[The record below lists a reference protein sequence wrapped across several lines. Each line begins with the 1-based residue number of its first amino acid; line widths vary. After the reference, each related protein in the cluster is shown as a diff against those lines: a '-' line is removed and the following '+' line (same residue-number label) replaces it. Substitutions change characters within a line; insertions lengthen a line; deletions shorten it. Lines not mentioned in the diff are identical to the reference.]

1 MLYSICQQIW
11 KIHQCP
17 QDWKRSV
24 FIPIPKKGNAKECSN
39 YYCTIALI
47 SHAWWLRGQS
57 VCLQCRRLGSIPG
70 SGRSPGKGNGNSFQ
84 ESWLENPINRGAW
97 WATVHG
103 AASVRHDLATKLP
116 PSLIYVYFCP
126 HHGVCGI
133 LSPGGMH
140 DLITPT
146 GIEPLT
152 SAVEA
157 SLCFPICL
165 SLLKLASIESVIPSN
180 HLILC
185 CPLLLPSIFPSI
197 RIFSSDSE

>member
-1 MLYSICQQIW
+1 MAQTVKVSGY
-11 KIHQCP
+11 
-17 QDWKRSV
+17 
-24 FIPIPKKGNAKECSN
+24 NA
-39 YYCTIALI
+39 
-47 SHAWWLRGQS
+47 GD
-57 VCLQCRRLGSIPG
+57 LGSIPG

-116 PSLIYVYFCP
+116 PSFIYVYFCP

-165 SLLKLASIESVIPSN
+165 SLLKLASIESVMLSN

-185 CPLLLPSIFPSI
+185 YSLLLLPSVFPSI
-197 RIFSSDSE
+197 RIFSDELLLASGRQSIGTSTSVLPMNIQG

>member
-1 MLYSICQQIW
+1 M
-11 KIHQCP
+11 
-17 QDWKRSV
+17 D
-24 FIPIPKKGNAKECSN
+24 
-39 YYCTIALI
+39 
-47 SHAWWLRGQS
+47 
-57 VCLQCRRLGSIPG
+57 
-70 SGRSPGKGNGNSFQ
+70 
-84 ESWLENPINRGAW
+84 RGAW

-103 AASVRHDLATKLP
+103 TAGVRHDLATKPP
-116 PSLIYVYFCP
+116 PSFIYVYFWP

-133 LSPGGMH
+133 LSPIGMH

-165 SLLKLASIESVIPSN
+165 SLLKLASTESAIPSN

-185 CPLLLPSIFPSI
+185 CPLLLLPSVFPSI
-197 RIFSSDSE
+197 RIFSSESEYFIFEFFFFHSCVDGHLGCFRNLPAVNKVAMNIGVHVSFQITVFIFFGYIQPKEWH